1 MRTAITL
8 CGVVGICAAAAVP
21 AAADGGYIFLEGDAT
36 ALAQTRQEVVIAFY
50 RDGAGNAAVDKAL
63 YVLRSRYTGTPPQS
77 FVWLVPVPATP
88 TDVVAHQNGTLFER
102 LDDLTAPH
110 FFIDT
115 GTSQP
120 AMCGCAAN
128 APGDGNLAG
137 GLVVVAAQGQA
148 GIFDWAALTSTGAD
162 ALLDWLNANSFAVPD
177 TAVDVL
183 QTYIDQELHFLAI
196 RVAAFDELAADEDGE
211 IAIPPIQFTCATSRR
226 FYPMVISQISA
237 AEETEVLIY
246 LLADHRIEA
255 ANVPNAVIDEEALA
269 ADDDSPSLTNY
280 EQLFT
285 DAIAAEGGLALVTE
299 YAQHWYGE
307 TAWVTAPPA
316 VLELEYLT
324 RLRTVLTPQRMT
336 QDFEFQDAPT
346 DETVYSVYWIEGT
359 EVAGVVAALGTPAAL
374 LLVYVGFHTTMKH
387 RRSAR
392 RTRHPQSVAA

>member
-8 CGVVGICAAAAVP
+8 CGLAAICAWAAVP
-21 AAADGGYIFLEGDAT
+21 ARADGGFIFLEGDAA

-50 RDGAGNAAVDKAL
+50 RDGAGEAAVDNAL
-63 YVLRSRYTGTPPQS
+63 YVLRSSYTGTPPQS

-88 TDVVAHQNGTLFER
+88 TDVVAHQNGALFER
-102 LDDLTAPH
+102 LDDLTRPR

-115 GTSQP
+115 GTNQP

-128 APGDGNLAG
+128 APGDRDLAG
-137 GLVVVAAQGQA
+137 GLVDVEAQGQA

-177 TAVDVL
+177 AAAGVL

-196 RVAAFDELAADEDGE
+196 RVAAPAELITDQNGE
-211 IAIPPIQFTCATSRR
+211 IAIPPIQFTCQTSRR

-246 LLADHRIEA
+246 LLAEHRNQA
-255 ANVPNAVIDEEALA
+255 ANVPNVLIDEEALA

-285 DAIAAEGGLALVTE
+285 DAIATAGGLALVTE

-316 VLELEYLT
+316 VLELKFLT
-324 RLRTVLTPQRMT
+324 RLRTVLTPDHMT
-336 QDFEFQDAPT
+336 RDFEFQDAPT
-346 DETVYSVYWIEGT
+346 DETVYSVFWIEGT
-359 EVAGVVAALGTPAAL
+359 EVAGVVAALGMPAAL
-374 LLVYVGFHTTMKH
+374 LLVYLGFHTTMKH

-392 RTRHPQSVAA
+392 RAR